1 MITKM
6 QQILDVCLDEL
17 RKYISAG
24 SLPHRIERKAIIANW
39 NPVHNGVVRPQPPQI
54 LPAYCIVSP
63 EPTTLPSVDIDVAE
77 RDKHIVRVR
86 EAFKFLFEKAG
97 TSDLLQGMEGLMREA
112 VIDGHRCSV
121 LPFIPESGQSI
132 PRKSIAPKAFK
143 AYGFKSIGKAT
154 SGNLTFA
161 KTLMNGEL
169 KAQVEF
175 DFGTWRR
182 TVVADFFLLD
192 RGAIRIAKAHNLHYW
207 YWSYGV
213 DIPILDKHLFQ
224 ITMENAACS
233 AGFLTTA
240 IERALLGKEN
250 QSVEADR

>member
-1 MITKM
+1 MAIAALFYPSYLKVVS
-6 QQILDVCLDEL
+6 QFH
-17 RKYISAG
+17 G
-24 SLPHRIERKAIIANW
+24 SLLRLKHSRRMDSRALVKPPLETS
-39 NPVHNGVVRPQPPQI
+39 PSPRP
-54 LPAYCIVSP
+54 
-63 EPTTLPSVDIDVAE
+63 
-77 RDKHIVRVR
+77 
-86 EAFKFLFEKAG
+86 F
-97 TSDLLQGMEGLMREA
+97 
-112 VIDGHRCSV
+112 
-121 LPFIPESGQSI
+121 
-132 PRKSIAPKAFK
+132 
-143 AYGFKSIGKAT
+143 
-154 SGNLTFA
+154 
-161 KTLMNGEL
+161 MNGEL